1 MKKIT
6 RKHLRPFLEKYAT
19 DKVVLEIGGGR
30 LSTNHSYE
38 DLFPHRHTYDI
49 APERLPDTVGDAHSL
64 SFEDNS
70 FEFILCTEV
79 LEHLHTPQQ
88 AIAEMKRVLQPGGTL
103 VLTTRF
109 VFPIH
114 DAPHDYYRYTE
125 YGLRH
130 LFKDWDIIQLQA
142 ETQSFS
148 AMGALFQRL
157 GFQTNLKGGKF
168 TKIILYGF
176 AFLLDRLNW
185 IIKEEYGDITKK
197 SLTKNNF
204 TTGYYIV
211 CSKL

>member
-1 MKKIT
+1 MQKIT
-6 RKHLRPFLEKYAT
+6 RKHLRPFLEKYET

-38 DLFPHRHTYDI
+38 DLFPNRHTFDI
-49 APERLPDTVGDAHSL
+49 DPERLPETIGDVHSL
-64 SFEDNS
+64 PFEDES

-79 LEHLHTPQQ
+79 LEHLHTPHQ
-88 AIAEMKRVLQPGGTL
+88 AIAEMKRVLKSGGAL